1 MASPA
6 WEYAVLPA
14 GGALKRAK
22 PEDLTEML
30 NRAAAE
36 GWELVQIMPQ
46 EGITTVLLVLRR
58 PSTPRTR
65 RETSWGAEG

>member
-6 WEYAVLPA
+6 WEYAVHPA

-22 PEDLTEML
+22 PEELTEML
-30 NRAAAE
+30 NQAASE

-46 EGITTVLLVLRR
+46 ESISSVLLVLRR
-58 PSTPRTR
+58 PSTRRTR
-65 RETSWGAEG
+65 REASWGAEG